1 MTYTPDKKKY
11 GADGSGPKVSIIMP
25 LYNHER
31 YVGEAI
37 DSVLGQ
43 SFAYFELIIIND
55 GSSDNSEG
63 VVKKIEDE
71 RIRYF
76 FQENQGA
83 PYTINRGIQLARG
96 DYISIL
102 NSDDVYDSNRIEECL
117 NMLESDNSLSAV
129 FSHLEFIDEKGEFIK
144 YLRGPEENWLNH
156 SVETSFK
163 GENNIVLDLLAG
175 NFLVTTSNLFCRKNV
190 FDAIGYFPNLRYAH
204 DYDFFLRLCYRFK
217 VHLIERPLVKYRIH
231 SMNTVKENEAAVNF
245 EVGLILTNFFLRHDL
260 QELYKSEDDLYLVM
274 VKYYNSLNT
283 YNVERMIMVL
293 LLFGMKY
300 PEITDGF
307 YRGLREN
314 IESPFR
320 NVCIAHIQNKINDW
334 RSSQQE
340 PLMQVQEAREEA
352 KKWWLNSQEAWKKVE
367 ETGLR
372 LTETEEARAI
382 MESTLKETKDQLSA
396 VIHSI
401 SFRLGRVL
409 TWPVRKLRGI
419 KVFFD

>member
-1 MTYTPDKKKY
+1 
-11 GADGSGPKVSIIMP
+11 
-25 LYNHER
+25 
-31 YVGEAI
+31 
-37 DSVLGQ
+37 
-43 SFAYFELIIIND
+43 
-55 GSSDNSEG
+55 
-63 VVKKIEDE
+63 
-71 RIRYF
+71 
-76 FQENQGA
+76 
-83 PYTINRGIQLARG
+83 
-96 DYISIL
+96 
-102 NSDDVYDSNRIEECL
+102 
-117 NMLESDNSLSAV
+117 
-129 FSHLEFIDEKGEFIK
+129 
-144 YLRGPEENWLNH
+144 
-156 SVETSFK
+156 
-163 GENNIVLDLLAG
+163 
-175 NFLVTTSNLFCRKNV
+175 
-190 FDAIGYFPNLRYAH
+190 
-204 DYDFFLRLCYRFK
+204 
-217 VHLIERPLVKYRIH
+217 
-231 SMNTVKENEAAVNF
+231 
-245 EVGLILTNFFLRHDL
+245 L

-283 YNVERMIMVL
+283 YNVERMIMIL
-293 LLFGMKY
+293 FLFGMKY

-320 NVCIAHIQNKINDW
+320 NVCIAHIRNKINDW

>member
-1 MTYTPDKKKY
+1 MSYTPDTKKY
-11 GADGSGPKVSIIMP
+11 GADGSGPKVSIVMP

-31 YVGEAI
+31 YVEEAI

-43 SFAYFELIIIND
+43 SFKDIELIVIND
-55 GSSDNSEG
+55 GSSDNSENR
-63 VVKKIEDE
+63 VNRTKDD

-76 FQENQGA
+76 SQENQGA
-83 PYTINRGIQLARG
+83 SSTINRGIEFARG
-96 DYISIL
+96 TYVSIL

-129 FSHLEFIDEKGEFIK
+129 FSHLEFIDEKGDFIK
-144 YLRGPEENWLNH
+144 YLRGSEENWLNH

-163 GENNIVLDLLAG
+163 GENNILLDLLAG
-175 NFLVTTSNLFCRKNV
+175 NFLVTTSNLFCKKEV
-190 FDAIGYFPNLRYAH
+190 FDEIGYFLNLKYAH

-260 QELYKSEDDLYLVM
+260 QELYKREDDLYSVM

-283 YNVERMIMVL
+283 YNVERMIMIL

-314 IESPFR
+314 IESPFG

-334 RSSQQE
+334 RSSQE
-340 PLMQVQEAREEA
+340 LLMQVQEAREEA

-382 MESTLKETKDQLSA
+382 MESTLKETKDQLLA